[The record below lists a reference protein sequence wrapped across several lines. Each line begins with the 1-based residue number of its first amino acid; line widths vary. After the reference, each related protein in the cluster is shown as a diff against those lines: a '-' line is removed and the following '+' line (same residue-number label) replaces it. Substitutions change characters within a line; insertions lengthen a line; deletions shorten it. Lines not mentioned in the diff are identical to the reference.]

1 VAFNIV
7 EPLLEI
13 MNGNKY
19 ILVAIDHY
27 LKLCETK
34 VVVDHNAKPMARFLE
49 DEFIYRFGESKYILT
64 DNGFEWSTK
73 FD

>member
-1 VAFNIV
+1 
-7 EPLLEI
+7 

-27 LKLCETK
+27 LKWCETK
-34 VVVDHNAKPMARFLE
+34 DVVDHNAKPMARFLE

-64 DNGFEWSTK
+64 NNGFEWSTK
-73 FD
+73 FDQLCKNS